1 MEFNAVILAG
11 GRATRLGG
19 VPKPTLKYDGDTLLQ
34 HALHAARG
42 ASAVVVVG
50 PDVPGSGGGGEAVI
64 SGRAGAGGQLPGRI
78 LLAREEPVF
87 AGPAAAIAAGLAALT
102 KNGESSPWTLVLACD
117 MPHASRGVGLL
128 WAALESSPGAEGAMA
143 VSVDGRKQPL
153 LGAYSTA
160 ALEREVGV
168 ASEGS
173 GLTNSSVF
181 RLLARLNVL
190 DVEVPAGSTDDVDT
204 WEDAA
209 ALGIDYELEADV
221 KSQEETLEEWCRT
234 LLQAFELEGVE
245 VDINEVLAVAGVAAH
260 SVVRPAAPLTTFI
273 AGYAA
278 GMARGIGQ
286 ASDDASMNA
295 ALELARKI
303 AKEYSESGTGTE

>member
-1 MEFNAVILAG
+1 MILAG
-11 GRATRLGG
+11 GKATRLGG
-19 VPKPTLKYDGDTLLQ
+19 VPKPALTYDGATLLS
-34 HALHAARG
+34 HALQAARG
-42 ASAVVVVG
+42 ATAVVVVG
-50 PDVPGSGGGGEAVI
+50 PDVGD
-64 SGRAGAGGQLPGRI
+64 LPDGV
-78 LLAREEPVF
+78 LVAREEPVY
-87 AGPAAAIAAGLAALT
+87 AGPAAAIAAGLDALR
-102 KNGESSPWTLVLACD
+102 KRGARSPWTLILACD
-117 MPHASRGVGLL
+117 MPHASRGVDSL
-128 WAALESSPGAEGAMA
+128 WEQLEAHSDTEGAMA

-153 LGAYSTA
+153 LGVYSTQ
-160 ALEREVGV
+160 ALGREVAV

-181 RLLARLNVL
+181 RLLARLNLLAVA
-190 DVEVPAGSTDDVDT
+190 VPEGSTDDVDT

-209 ALGIDYELEADV
+209 ALGIDNELEADM

-286 ASDDASMNA
+286 ANDDASMKA
-295 ALELARKI
+295 ALDLARQI
-303 AKEYSESGTGTE
+303 AKQYLEPGTEAE

>member
-1 MEFNAVILAG
+1 MILAG

-19 VPKPTLKYDGDTLLQ
+19 VPKPSLMYDGDTLLS
-34 HALHAARG
+34 HALQAARG
-42 ASAVVVVG
+42 AAAVVVVG
-50 PDVPGSGGGGEAVI
+50 PEATGPGGMP
-64 SGRAGAGGQLPGRI
+64 LPDGVLR
-78 LLAREEPVF
+78 AREEPAF
-87 AGPAAAIAAGLAALT
+87 AGPAAAIAAGLAALERRGT
-102 KNGESSPWTLVLACD
+102 EAPWTLVLACD
-117 MPHASRGVGLL
+117 MPFASRGVADL
-128 WAALESSPGAEGAMA
+128 WRALAAHPGVEGAMA

-153 LGAYSTA
+153 LGAYNTA
-160 ALEREVGV
+160 ALVREVAV
-168 ASEGS
+168 ASQGS

-181 RLLARLNVL
+181 RLLARLNLL
-190 DVEVPAGSTDDVDT
+190 DVAVPAGSTEDVDT

-209 ALGIDYELEADV
+209 ALGIDYKLEADV

-295 ALELARKI
+295 ALELARNV
-303 AKEYSESGTGTE
+303 AKEYSESEADTE

>member
-19 VPKPTLKYDGDTLLQ
+19 VPKPSLKYDGDTLLS

-50 PDVPGSGGGGEAVI
+50 PDAPDGSE
-64 SGRAGAGGQLPGRI
+64 RTQLPVGVLRS
-78 LLAREEPVF
+78 REEPAF
-87 AGPAAAIAAGLAALT
+87 AGPAAAIAAGMAALKENSPST
-102 KNGESSPWTLVLACD
+102 PWTLVLACD

-128 WAALESSPGAEGAMA
+128 WTAIASSPDVEGAMA
-143 VSVDGRKQPL
+143 VSPDGRKQPL

-160 ALEREVGV
+160 ALEREVAV
-168 ASEGS
+168 ASEGT

-190 DVEVPAGSTDDVDT
+190 DVDVPAGSTDDVDT

-295 ALELARKI
+295 ALELARKV
-303 AKEYSESGTGTE
+303 AKEYSESGTDPE

>member
-19 VPKPTLKYDGDTLLQ
+19 VPKPSLTYDGETLLSR
-34 HALHAARG
+34 ALQAARG

-50 PDVPGSGGGGEAVI
+50 PDASGTGGEP
-64 SGRAGAGGQLPGRI
+64 LPVEVLR
-78 LLAREEPVF
+78 AREEPAF
-87 AGPAAAIAAGLAALT
+87 AGPAAAIAAGLVALE
-102 KNGESSPWTLVLACD
+102 GRGAGVPWTLILACD
-117 MPHASRGVGLL
+117 MPHAARGVSHL
-128 WAALESSPGAEGAMA
+128 WEALAAHPEAEGAMA
-143 VSVDGRKQPL
+143 VSGDGRKQPL
-153 LGAYSTA
+153 LGVYNTG
-160 ALEREVGV
+160 ALDREVAV
-168 ASEGS
+168 ACQGS
-173 GLTNSSVF
+173 GLTDSSVF
-181 RLLARLNVL
+181 RLLARLNLL
-190 DVEVPAGSTDDVDT
+190 DVAVPAGSTDDVDT

-209 ALGIDYELEADV
+209 ALGIDYKLEADV

-245 VDINEVLAVAGVAAH
+245 VDVNEVLAVAGVAAH

-295 ALELARKI
+295 ALELARKV
-303 AKEYSESGTGTE
+303 AKEYSESEADAE

>member
-19 VPKPTLKYDGDTLLQ
+19 VPKPGLTFDGASLLS
-34 HALHAARG
+34 HALQAARG

-50 PDVPGSGGGGEAVI
+50 PATPGIVGV
-64 SGRAGAGGQLPGRI
+64 LPDGVLI
-78 LLAREEPVF
+78 AREEPAF
-87 AGPAAAIAAGLAALT
+87 AGPAAAIAAGLAALQQ
-102 KNGESSPWTLVLACD
+102 SVSPAAWTLVLACD
-117 MPHASRGVGLL
+117 MPHASRGIGPLWEGLRGHP
-128 WAALESSPGAEGAMA
+128 EVEGAMA
-143 VSVDGRKQPL
+143 VSADGRQQPL
-153 LGAYSTA
+153 LGIYSTR
-160 ALEREVGV
+160 ALEREVAA
-168 ASEGS
+168 ASATS

-181 RLLARLNVL
+181 RLLARLNLLAVT
-190 DVEVPAGSTDDVDT
+190 VPDGSTDDVDT

-209 ALGIDYELEADV
+209 ALGIHDEQEADM
-221 KSQEETLEEWCRT
+221 KSQEETLEDWCRT

-245 VDINEVLAVAGVAAH
+245 VDINDVLAVAGVAAH

-286 ASDDASMNA
+286 AADDTAMSA
-295 ALELARKI
+295 ALDLARQV
-303 AKEYSESGTGTE
+303 AKQYLEPGTETE